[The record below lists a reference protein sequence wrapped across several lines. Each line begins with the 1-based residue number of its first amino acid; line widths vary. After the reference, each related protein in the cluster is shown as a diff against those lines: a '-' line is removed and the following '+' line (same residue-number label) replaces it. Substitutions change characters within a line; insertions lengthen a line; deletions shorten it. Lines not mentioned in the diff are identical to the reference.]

1 MEKRDCVI
9 ISGSPSFCGEGI
21 DRNAYWIVCDAGYRH
36 CRALGREPDI
46 LMGDFDSYRGELP
59 ADIPVLRAP
68 AEKDDTDTMLAARRA
83 LDGGWRDI
91 AVCCAFGGRL
101 DHAFANI
108 QTGAF
113 IAAHGGRARL
123 CGEGTDAIII
133 NGGSVT
139 LPRREGWSLSLF
151 ALSERCEG
159 VAISGAKY
167 SGSGLELVH
176 SFPLGVSNVW
186 SQEKAI
192 VSVERGMLLIVQS
205 RLRPG
210 EHI

>member
-1 MEKRDCVI
+1 MKGLCLI
-9 ISGSPSFCGEGI
+9 ISGGDFSRPPEELLAAERVIAC
-21 DRNAYWIVCDAGYRH
+21 DRGYEYARQ
-36 CRALGREPDI
+36 LGLTPDLI
-46 LMGDFDSYRGELP
+46 IGDFDS
-59 ADIPVLRAP
+59 AP
-68 AEKDDTDTMLAARRA
+68 QPDTAVPIERVPSEKDDTDTMLAARRA

>member
-1 MEKRDCVI
+1 MKGLCLIVSGGDFSRPPEELLRADYVI
-9 ISGSPSFCGEGI
+9 ACDRGYEYARQLALSPDLI
-21 DRNAYWIVCDAGYRH
+21 I
-36 CRALGREPDI
+36 
-46 LMGDFDSYRGELP
+46 GDFDSAPLP
-59 ADIPVLRAP
+59 ETDVPVERVP
-68 AEKDDTDTMLAARRA
+68 SEKDDTDTMLAARRA
-83 LDGGWRDI
+83 LEAGWRDI

-113 IAAHGGRARL
+113 IASHGGRARL
-123 CGEGTDAIII
+123 CGEGTDAVII
-133 NGGSVT
+133 NGGSIT

-167 SGSGLELVH
+167 SGEGFELSP

-186 SQEKAI
+186 SAPEARI
-192 VSVERGMLLIVQS
+192 SAARGIMLIIQS
-205 RLRPG
+205 RLKPG